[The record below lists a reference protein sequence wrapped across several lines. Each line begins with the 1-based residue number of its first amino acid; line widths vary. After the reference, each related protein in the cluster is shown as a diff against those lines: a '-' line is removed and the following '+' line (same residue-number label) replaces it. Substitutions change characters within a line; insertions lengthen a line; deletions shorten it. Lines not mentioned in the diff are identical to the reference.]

1 MRMPSCADVKG
12 PALGDVATLVIMT
25 AVTSH
30 RKLTKDERYA
40 LGIEDNLIRVSVGI
54 ESFDLIKSEFEIGL
68 AAAKVAS

>member
-1 MRMPSCADVKG
+1 M
-12 PALGDVATLVIMT
+12 
-25 AVTSH
+25 
-30 RKLTKDERYA
+30 TKDERYA